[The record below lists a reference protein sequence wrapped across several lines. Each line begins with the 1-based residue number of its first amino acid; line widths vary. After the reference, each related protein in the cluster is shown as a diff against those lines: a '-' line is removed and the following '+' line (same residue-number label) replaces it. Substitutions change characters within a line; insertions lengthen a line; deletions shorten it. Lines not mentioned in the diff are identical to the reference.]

1 MDSQA
6 QVLELRK
13 AMKQTKDRRLYE
25 RYQAVALHLE
35 GHTAPEIGRIIGRDR
50 KTVGTYI
57 AAYQEGGIAGLD
69 SRPHPGRPRRL
80 NAAQEAELA
89 QTVATELPSEVGF
102 RGLSNWTL
110 ALACEYVWKKW
121 GIRYTLKGMSLIL
134 KRQGL
139 SHTRPTYT
147 LAKADPEKQRVFREE
162 TFPRLKKNS

>member
-6 QVLELRK
+6 QIVELKK

-25 RYQAVALHLE
+25 RYQAAFLHLE
-35 GHTAPEIGRIIGRDR
+35 GYTAPEIGRIIGRDR
-50 KTVGTYI
+50 KTVGTYL
-57 AAYQEGGIAGLD
+57 AAYQEGGLAGLVP
-69 SRPHPGRPRRL
+69 RHHTGRPRRL
-80 NAAQEAELA
+80 SATQEAELA
-89 QTVATELPSEVGF
+89 ETVTTKLPSEVGF
-102 RGLSNWTL
+102 TGLSNWTL
-110 ALACEYVWKKW
+110 ALACEYVWQKW